1 MNTET
6 TTTDPTNVQASETAT
21 TTTSTE
27 PVASTEAATA
37 EGLDG
42 VAKPEGDGDGTS
54 TETKPDDQQPTG
66 APEAYTDFTLPEG
79 FALDGA
85 RLETATG
92 FFRESNLTQAQAQ
105 AAVDLFCKLA
115 GDDAT
120 ALTSALD
127 TARATRIEEWGK
139 QAKDQLGDKYDATV
153 DDARMLLQAYGTP
166 ELKEAFDTE
175 GWGNHPELLK
185 VFAVAGRVLK
195 DSGMPGTGGLTS
207 TTAPRSASDVLFDH
221 PTSQNLR

>member
-6 TTTDPTNVQASETAT
+6 TTTDQTNVQASEAAT

-42 VAKPEGDGDGTS
+42 VAKPEGEGDGTS
-54 TETKPDDQQPTG
+54 TETKPDDQKPTG

-79 FALDGA
+79 FTLDGE
-85 RLETATG
+85 RLETAAG
-92 FFRESNLTQAQAQ
+92 FFRESNLTQEQAQ

-115 GDDAT
+115 GDDAN

-127 TARATRIEEWGK
+127 AARAARIEEWGK
-139 QAKDQLGDKYDATV
+139 QCKDQLGEKYDATV
-153 DDARMLLQAYGTP
+153 DDARMLLEAHGTP
-166 ELKEAFDTE
+166 ELKEAFDAE

-185 VFAVAGRVLK
+185 VFAAAGRILK
-195 DSGMPGTGGLTS
+195 DSGMQGTGGLTS
-207 TTAPRSASDVLFDH
+207 TTAPRSAAQVLFDH
-221 PTSQNLR
+221 PTSKTLR